1 MSRADDAVMRLYENA
16 DLRDE
21 LTDDEAE
28 ALLKWAESEI
38 ARIDQAAP
46 DDAAFDTQ
54 AEALMDM
61 LKSTNRFAGRQGQLS
76 AQAADPLPA
85 SIAAGAAALGH
96 PVSAEQVAASGTGDP
111 ASTIRALTAMLSG
124 QPSAEPAE
132 PPPPT
137 DQPPAASAE
146 PAEPPPTDQPPAA
159 SAEASTPS
167 PSQTPQPSND
177 EPHLGDTD
185 L

>member
-46 DDAAFDTQ
+46 DDAAFEAQ
-54 AEALMDM
+54 AEALTDM
-61 LKSTNRFAGRQGQLS
+61 LKSTNRFAGRQGQAS

-96 PVSAEQVAASGTGDP
+96 PVSAEQVAAAGTGDP
-111 ASTIRALTAMLSG
+111 ASTIEALTAMFSG
-124 QPSAEPAE
+124 QTPAAPAE
-132 PPPPT
+132 LQSADASTEPHPAS
-137 DQPPAASAE
+137 QPPAA
-146 PAEPPPTDQPPAA
+146 PAEPQSADAPAQQRTPAA
-159 SAEASTPS
+159 LPEPTS
-167 PSQTPQPSND
+167 D
-177 EPHLGDTD
+177 ESHLGDTD

>member
-28 ALLKWAESEI
+28 ALLTWAESEI
-38 ARIDQAAP
+38 ARIDQSAP
-46 DDAAFDTQ
+46 DDAAFEAQ

-61 LKSTNRFAGRQGQLS
+61 LKSANRFAGRQGQLS

-96 PVSAEQVAASGTGDP
+96 PVSAEQIAASGTGDP
-111 ASTIRALTAMLSG
+111 ASTIRALTAMFSG
-124 QPSAEPAE
+124 QDSPANAEPTPMPAETPADSVRLPPESPE
-132 PPPPT
+132 PP
-137 DQPPAASAE
+137 
-146 PAEPPPTDQPPAA
+146 
-159 SAEASTPS
+159 
-167 PSQTPQPSND
+167 ND
-177 EPHLGDTD
+177 EPHLGETD